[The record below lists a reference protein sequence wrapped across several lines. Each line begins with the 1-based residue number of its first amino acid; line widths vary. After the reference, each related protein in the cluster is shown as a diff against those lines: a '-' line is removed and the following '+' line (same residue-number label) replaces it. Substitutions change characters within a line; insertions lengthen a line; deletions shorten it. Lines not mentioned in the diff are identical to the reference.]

1 MDRCVQ
7 DVGEMNW
14 GSIVQML
21 RKPIQLLVLQQH
33 EGGAA
38 CKALG
43 REWVDSAF
51 FFAKDLDLQPMAL
64 YYFVVAPTISWML
77 KRKKHRS
84 FDVFNMAMMCSWER
98 LKRVTLLHLRN
109 MYLQKNTSI
118 YLRQRLIVEK
128 AMFFHPKIS
137 PNPHLTPL
145 QNYATIETYPTD
157 HSVQRCF
164 SLFWEWKFDLV
175 YTTSTGR

>member
-14 GSIVQML
+14 GSVVQML

-51 FFAKDLDLQPMAL
+51 FAKDLDLQPMAL
-64 YYFVVAPTISWML
+64 YYFVVAPTIAWML

-98 LKRVTLLHLRN
+98 SKRVTHGFTVTLKTHVFT
-109 MYLQKNTSI
+109 KEHI

-128 AMFFHPKIS
+128 AVFFHPKIS
-137 PNPHLTPL
+137 PNPHRTPL
-145 QNYATIETYPTD
+145 QNYATIET
-157 HSVQRCF
+157 
-164 SLFWEWKFDLV
+164 
-175 YTTSTGR
+175 

>member
-1 MDRCVQ
+1 MDLCVQ

-14 GSIVQML
+14 GSVVQML

-51 FFAKDLDLQPMAL
+51 FAKDLDLQPMAL
-64 YYFVVAPTISWML
+64 YYFVVAPTIAWML

-98 LKRVTLLHLRN
+98 SKRATHGFTVTLKTHV
-109 MYLQKNTSI
+109 YLQKNTSI
-118 YLRQRLIVEK
+118 SVKGSLWRRPC
-128 AMFFHPKIS
+128 FFIPKYPQIRIGHPCRTMQQLK
-137 PNPHLTPL
+137 
-145 QNYATIETYPTD
+145 PTQPIMVSKD
-157 HSVQRCF
+157 VSVSF
-164 SLFWEWKFDLV
+164 GNVS
-175 YTTSTGR
+175 STWST